1 MMQEGLAAEDV
12 VPVDVAAGFG
22 VVGAAKAET
31 FAGAAVAVEV
41 HAVAA
46 VALVV
51 AAAANDVLVAR
62 FAVHLLPVV
71 FVPVTLDDGRLP
83 RQPSVVERTVAS
95 AEVRH
100 PQEEGK
106 VRLLPMAAVKPTG
119 DEFVPPELNLPRI
132 VVRQFPLLADQ

>member
-1 MMQEGLAAEDV
+1 MQEGLAAEDV

-41 HAVAA
+41 NAGAA

-51 AAAANDVLVAR
+51 VANDVLVAR
-62 FAVHLLPVV
+62 FAVPLLPAV

-83 RQPSVVERTVAS
+83 QKPSVLERPVAS

-119 DEFVPPELNLPRI
+119 DEFVPAELNLPRI